1 MKLIY
6 ISLFIFLC
14 GCTSAPKYKDEQQLG
29 WEEAKSFI
37 NTSPEKIDNVVQDH
51 SLHINILL
59 NNGDVLKTKEMYI
72 DEIFNVLRKCGEPCK
87 HIGWI
92 TE

>member
-1 MKLIY
+1 M
-6 ISLFIFLC
+6 
-14 GCTSAPKYKDEQQLG
+14 GEQQLG

-37 NTSPEKIDNVVQDH
+37 NSSPNEIDNVVQAH

-59 NNGDVLKTKEMYI
+59 KNGDVIKTKELYI
-72 DEIFNVLRKCGEPCK
+72 DEIFDVLRKCGESCK